1 MPTSKRAKARPVRA
15 VPSKSKA
22 KAKPNAKAMSDSDTP
37 VAIYPGSFDPITNGH
52 IDIIRRAL
60 RVFPRVTVAV
70 AYNPNKDAAMFTPA
84 ERVDMIRQ
92 ALGDVGDRI
101 IADSF
106 TGLLVDYAERI
117 GAQVLIRGLRAVSD
131 FEYEFQMTMMNRHL
145 KPKIETVFMMA
156 GEQYFYT
163 SSRLVKE
170 VATFGGDVRNLV
182 PDFVMDRFAERIA
195 AKKVREKRG

>member
-1 MPTSKRAKARPVRA
+1 MPIRKRPTGGASRVAEIPPAENQRTA
-15 VPSKSKA
+15 V
-22 KAKPNAKAMSDSDTP
+22 
-37 VAIYPGSFDPITNGH
+37 YPGSFDPITNGH

-60 RVFPRVTVAV
+60 NVFPRITVAV
-70 AYNPNKDAAMFTPA
+70 AYNPNKDAAMFTPK
-84 ERVDMIRQ
+84 ERVEMIQQ
-92 ALGDVGDRI
+92 ALADVGDRI

-117 GAQVLIRGLRAVSD
+117 GARVLIRGLRAVSD

-182 PDFVMDRFAERIA
+182 PEFVMDRFAERLA
-195 AKKVREKRG
+195 RKSGEKKRG

>member
-1 MPTSKRAKARPVRA
+1 MPTTKRPKGRATRPV
-15 VPSKSKA
+15 PA
-22 KAKPNAKAMSDSDTP
+22 KAKPQPNDTP

-92 ALGDVGDRI
+92 ALADVGDRI

-182 PDFVMDRFAERIA
+182 PEFVMDRFAERIA
-195 AKKVREKRG
+195 RKAREKKKA

>member
-1 MPTSKRAKARPVRA
+1 MPTSKRAKARPMRA
-15 VPSKSKA
+15 VPPKPKA
-22 KAKPNAKAMSDSDTP
+22 TSETP

-92 ALGDVGDRI
+92 ALADVGDRI

-182 PDFVMDRFAERIA
+182 PDFVMARFGERI

>member
-1 MPTSKRAKARPVRA
+1 MPSRRRPAVRA
-15 VPSKSKA
+15 VKTAPKA
-22 KAKPNAKAMSDSDTP
+22 ERASAAAPIA
-37 VAIYPGSFDPITNGH
+37 VYPGSFDPITNGH
-52 IDIIRRAL
+52 VDIIRRAL

-70 AYNPNKDAAMFTPA
+70 AYNPNKDAAMFSPA
-84 ERVDMIRQ
+84 ERVEMIRQ
-92 ALGDVGDRI
+92 ALRDVGDRVV
-101 IADSF
+101 ADSF

-156 GEQYFYT
+156 GQQYFYT

-170 VATFGGDVRNLV
+170 VATFGGDVHNLV
-182 PDFVMDRFAERIA
+182 PEFVLERFEERLRKA
-195 AKKVREKRG
+195 ARGSRG

>member
-1 MPTSKRAKARPVRA
+1 MPTRKRPTGGARRIAEIPTGEGSRTA
-15 VPSKSKA
+15 V
-22 KAKPNAKAMSDSDTP
+22 
-37 VAIYPGSFDPITNGH
+37 YPGSFDPITNGH

-92 ALGDVGDRI
+92 ALADVGDRV

-145 KPKIETVFMMA
+145 KPRIETVFMMA

-182 PDFVMDRFAERIA
+182 PEFVMDRFAERLA
-195 AKKVREKRG
+195 RKTAEKRRG

>member
-1 MPTSKRAKARPVRA
+1 MPTTKRAKARPMRV
-15 VPSKSKA
+15 VPSQTATS
-22 KAKPNAKAMSDSDTP
+22 SDTP

-92 ALGDVGDRI
+92 ALADVGDRI

-182 PDFVMDRFAERIA
+182 PEFVMDRFAERIA
-195 AKKVREKRG
+195 KKAREKRG

>member
-1 MPTSKRAKARPVRA
+1 MPTTKRPKGRATRPVPA
-15 VPSKSKA
+15 T
-22 KAKPNAKAMSDSDTP
+22 AKPQPNDTP

-92 ALGDVGDRI
+92 ALADVGDRI

-182 PDFVMDRFAERIA
+182 PEFVMDRFAERIA
-195 AKKVREKRG
+195 RKAREKKKA

>member
-1 MPTSKRAKARPVRA
+1 MPTTKSAKGRPVRA
-15 VPSKSKA
+15 APA
-22 KAKPNAKAMSDSDTP
+22 KGTAMSAEP

-60 RVFPRVTVAV
+60 RVFSRVTVAV

-84 ERVDMIRQ
+84 ERVDMIRL
-92 ALGDVGDRI
+92 AFADVGDRVV
-101 IADSF
+101 ADSF

-182 PDFVMDRFAERIA
+182 PEFVMDRFGERIA
-195 AKKVREKRG
+195 KKAREKRS

>member
-1 MPTSKRAKARPVRA
+1 MPTIKRAKARPVRA
-15 VPSKSKA
+15 VPSKA
-22 KAKPNAKAMSDSDTP
+22 KVNVKAMSESDTP

-92 ALGDVGDRI
+92 ALADVGDRI

-195 AKKVREKRG
+195 AKMVREKRG

>member
-1 MPTSKRAKARPVRA
+1 MPTRKKPTRPPSKRSVATASSEEAPAA
-15 VPSKSKA
+15 V
-22 KAKPNAKAMSDSDTP
+22 
-37 VAIYPGSFDPITNGH
+37 YPGSFDPITNGH

-84 ERVDMIRQ
+84 ERVQMIEQ
-92 ALGDVGDRI
+92 ALADVGDRV

-182 PDFVMDRFAERIA
+182 PEFVMDRFAERIA
-195 AKKVREKRG
+195 TKSREKKRG

>member
-1 MPTSKRAKARPVRA
+1 MPTIKRAKARPVRA
-15 VPSKSKA
+15 LPSKA
-22 KAKPNAKAMSDSDTP
+22 KANVQAESDSDTP

-92 ALGDVGDRI
+92 ALADVGDRI

-182 PDFVMDRFAERIA
+182 PDFVMDRFAERLA

>member
-1 MPTSKRAKARPVRA
+1 MPTTKRPKARPMRA
-15 VPSKSKA
+15 VPSKA
-22 KAKPNAKAMSDSDTP
+22 KSTSDAP

-84 ERVDMIRQ
+84 ERVDMIRL
-92 ALGDVGDRI
+92 ALADVGDRI

-182 PDFVMDRFAERIA
+182 PDFVMDRFAQRIA
-195 AKKVREKRG
+195 KKAREKRG

>member
-1 MPTSKRAKARPVRA
+1 MPTTKRPKGRAIRA
-15 VPSKSKA
+15 VPSQRKTTA
-22 KAKPNAKAMSDSDTP
+22 DAGTA
-37 VAIYPGSFDPITNGH
+37 VYPGSFDPITNGH

-60 RVFPRVTVAV
+60 RVFPRITVAV

-84 ERVDMIRQ
+84 ERVEMIQQ
-92 ALGDVGDRI
+92 ALADVSDRI

-170 VATFGGDVRNLV
+170 VATFGGDVHNLV
-182 PDFVMDRFAERIA
+182 PEFVMDRFAERIA
-195 AKKVREKRG
+195 KKVREKRG

>member
-1 MPTSKRAKARPVRA
+1 MPTPRKRPAAGARTAQTAQAEDAPAA
-15 VPSKSKA
+15 V
-22 KAKPNAKAMSDSDTP
+22 
-37 VAIYPGSFDPITNGH
+37 YPGSFDPITNGH

-70 AYNPNKDAAMFTPA
+70 AYNPNKDAAMFTPP
-84 ERVDMIRQ
+84 ERVAMIEQ
-92 ALGDVGDRI
+92 ALADVGDRV

-182 PDFVMDRFAERIA
+182 PEFVMDRFAERLA
-195 AKKVREKRG
+195 TNTRAKKRG

>member
-1 MPTSKRAKARPVRA
+1 MPTIKRAKARPVRA
-15 VPSKSKA
+15 LPSKA
-22 KAKPNAKAMSDSDTP
+22 KSTPENDSDTP

-92 ALGDVGDRI
+92 ALADVGDRI

-182 PDFVMDRFAERIA
+182 PDFVIDRFAARIA
-195 AKKVREKRG
+195 RKVREKRG

>member
-1 MPTSKRAKARPVRA
+1 MPTRKRAKGSPVRA
-15 VPSKSKA
+15 VPA
-22 KAKPNAKAMSDSDTP
+22 RETETLEEP

-84 ERVDMIRQ
+84 ERVAMIRQ
-92 ALGDVGDRI
+92 AFADVGDRVV
-101 IADSF
+101 ADSF

-182 PDFVMDRFAERIA
+182 PEFVLHRFGERIT
-195 AKKVREKRG
+195 KKAGEKRV

>member
-1 MPTSKRAKARPVRA
+1 MPTTERSKPRRARS
-15 VPSKSKA
+15 VPA
-22 KAKPNAKAMSDSDTP
+22 KVEAAPSDPP

-92 ALGDVGDRI
+92 ALADVGDRI

-182 PDFVMDRFAERIA
+182 PEFVMDRFAQRIA
-195 AKKVREKRG
+195 RKAREKKG

>member
-1 MPTSKRAKARPVRA
+1 MPTRKKSAGSSAKRPAAATDGAPTA
-15 VPSKSKA
+15 V
-22 KAKPNAKAMSDSDTP
+22 
-37 VAIYPGSFDPITNGH
+37 YPGSFDPITNGH

-60 RVFPRVTVAV
+60 RVFPRITVAV

-84 ERVDMIRQ
+84 ERVAMIQR
-92 ALGDVGDRI
+92 ALADVGDRI

-182 PDFVMDRFAERIA
+182 PEFVLDRFAERIA
-195 AKKVREKRG
+195 KSKRDKKRS